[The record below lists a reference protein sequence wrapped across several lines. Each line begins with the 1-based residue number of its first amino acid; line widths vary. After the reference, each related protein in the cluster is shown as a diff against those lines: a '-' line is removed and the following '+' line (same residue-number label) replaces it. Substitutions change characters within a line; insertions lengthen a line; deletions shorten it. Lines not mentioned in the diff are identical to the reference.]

1 MLINVFC
8 NEQNERNSWIFLFH
22 FIACFHIQPLF
33 LTVMKGNYDTIAP
46 FYDWLSRFVFR
57 DAILQAHS
65 FLVDA
70 IPAGSSVLI
79 AGGGTGFILEEIL
92 RKHAI
97 GLEITYVD
105 ISEKMIALSEKRNIG
120 GNEVSF
126 INQSILDTAFH
137 QQFDVAITPFFL
149 DNFSNSAAKLVF
161 NKINAALSSGG
172 LWLFADFQSKKNSL
186 WQKLLLKSMYLFFRI
201 FCNIEASR
209 LPDSLLFFNQYN
221 YKTLDIKTFYKDFIY
236 TGIYQK
242 QEMF

>member
-8 NEQNERNSWIFLFH
+8 NEQNERNSWIFLFY

-33 LTVMKGNYDTIAP
+33 LTVMKGNYDTVAP

-70 IPAGSSVLI
+70 IPASSSVLI

-105 ISEKMIALSEKRNIG
+105 ISKKMIALSKKRNIG
-120 GNEVSF
+120 GNKVLF
-126 INQSILDTAFH
+126 INKSIHDAVFLN
-137 QQFDVAITPFFL
+137 QFDVVITPFFL
-149 DNFSNSAAKLVF
+149 DNFTNSTAKTVF
-161 NKINAALSSGG
+161 AKIDSSLASGG
-172 LWLFADFQSKKNSL
+172 LWLFADFQLSEINNV
-186 WQKLLLKSMYLFFRI
+186 WQKILLQCMYFFFRLL
-201 FCNIEASR
+201 CGIEASH
-209 LPDSLLFFNQYN
+209 LPDTASFFEK
-221 YKTLDIKTFYKDFIY
+221 YKYQQNSKQTFFRNFIY
-236 TGIYQK
+236 ASIHVK
-242 QEMF
+242 PDI